1 MAESVV
7 GYQQVLPEVPGRLP
21 WRRPTEHLVKDET
34 ESTGWRVASGR
45 RRSDRLL
52 VPAIREAVDAWRA
65 ARYPGASAV
74 ARRLFDYWFEEEHEI
89 DGFETPFRYHFCQ
102 REAIETLVWLVEV
115 EGAKDAEALITAWG
129 RAPSGMLPSQMAFR
143 HPVGAARQV
152 RLPGGQWQDLPPEG
166 LGRFAFGMATGAGK
180 TWVMAMV
187 VAWAYLHRRLEADS
201 GLASNFLIVAPNVI
215 VYERLREDFG
225 ANRVFRRLPLIPP
238 EWKADFD
245 LRVVLAREG
254 EAIRTHGNLILTN
267 VQRLYRRRD
276 GARTNENPV
285 TAILGPVPPKDIG
298 TVQERALEERLGSLD
313 DLIVVNDEA
322 HHVHDEGLEWSR
334 SLLRLHDTLPSG
346 LSLWLDFSATP
357 RDSAKRFFAW
367 TVCDYP
373 LAQAVEDRIVKAPV
387 IVRRSGD
394 RDAPADDSE
403 DVARGSAVYRYG
415 FLVRAAVE
423 RWREHTMAFGKL
435 GIRPVL
441 FVTAENNADAD
452 AIGAYLDSTPEFG
465 IQPHAVLVIHTD
477 NSGEV
482 RKKHLERARRAAR
495 QIDRPDSGIQV
506 IVSVMML
513 REGWDVRNV
522 SVVLGLRPFTAKSE
536 ILPEQVVGRGLRL
549 MRGIG
554 PERTQ
559 TLEVLGTR
567 QLLETLRGQLE
578 TEGVGVATVPEG
590 GPMAELVMPL
600 EERRQYDIAF
610 PRFGASLRRE
620 VAKLEDLDV
629 RTLEPIY
636 AGDALSEPERIR
648 LQMDFAITETTVS
661 QEEIEDVRPSREVL
675 AQIARRIG
683 EESRLAGVGLFAH
696 LYPLVRDYVKTR
708 CFGQEV
714 DVEDRRVLGALTR
727 VGIREGVVR
736 YLAREIG
743 SVVSVRRRDE
753 FEAGERRLSETH
765 PFHWRR
771 NLPLFRAK
779 KTVFNQ
785 VATYNDFEKRFA
797 EFLERAEDIQR
808 FSALAATEQ
817 GSAGVLFRVDYLKA
831 SGAIGFYYPDWIAV
845 QETKDGEVHWILE
858 TKGYVWEG
866 TELKDAAMRR
876 WCGRA
881 REATG
886 VRWRYR
892 RVDQVD
898 FEAFCEANRTLG
910 GLLGDIM
917 VRHMDAER
925 AARPPMSAEEVRRA
939 RDEGRA

>member
-1 MAESVV
+1 M
-7 GYQQVLPEVPGRLP
+7 
-21 WRRPTEHLVKDET
+21 
-34 ESTGWRVASGR
+34 
-45 RRSDRLL
+45 
-52 VPAIREAVDAWRA
+52 DAWRA
-65 ARYPGASAV
+65 NRYPGASAV
-74 ARRLFDYWFEEEHEI
+74 ARRLFDYWFEEEHEV
-89 DGFETPFRYHFCQ
+89 DGFETPFRFHYCQ

-115 EGAKDAEALITAWG
+115 EGVKDAEALITAWG
-129 RAPSGMLPSQMAFR
+129 RVPDGVLPSPMAFR
-143 HPVGAARQV
+143 QPVGAARQV
-152 RLPGGQWQDLPPEG
+152 RLPGGQWQNLPPEG

-187 VAWAYLHRRLEADS
+187 IAWAYLHRRLEAES
-201 GLASNFLIVAPNVI
+201 ALASNFLIVAPNVI
-215 VYERLREDFG
+215 VYERLKEDFG

-238 EWKADFD
+238 EWKTDFD
-245 LRVVLAREG
+245 LHVVLAREG
-254 EAIRTHGNLILTN
+254 EEVRTHGNLILTN
-267 VQRLYRRRD
+267 VQRLHRQRD
-276 GARTNENPV
+276 RAGTKENPV
-285 TAILGPVPPKDIG
+285 TAILGPLPPEDLG
-298 TVQERALEERLGSLD
+298 TKEKRTVEEQLGSLD
-313 DLIVVNDEA
+313 DLVVVNDEA

-334 SLLRLHDTLPSG
+334 SLLRLHEALPSG

-357 RDSAKRFFAW
+357 RDSAKRSFAW

-387 IVRRSGD
+387 IVSRSGD
-394 RDAPADDSE
+394 LTAPTGDPEA
-403 DVARGSAVYRYG
+403 VVRGSAVDRYG
-415 FLVRAAVE
+415 FLIRAAVE
-423 RWREHTMAFGKL
+423 RWRAHTAAFGKL

-441 FVTAENNADAD
+441 FVTAESNADAD
-452 AIGAYLDSTPEFG
+452 AIGAYLCSTPEFG
-465 IQPHAVLVIHTD
+465 IQPSAVLVIHTD
-477 NSGEV
+477 NTGEV
-482 RKKHLERARRAAR
+482 RKRELDRARRAAR
-495 QIDRPDSGIQV
+495 EIDRPDSGIQV

-536 ILPEQVVGRGLRL
+536 IFPEQVVGRGLRL

-559 TLEVLGTR
+559 TLEVLGTKP
-567 QLLETLRGQLE
+567 LLETLRGQLE
-578 TEGVGVATVPEG
+578 AAGVGVATVPEG

-600 EERRQYDIAF
+600 EERREYDIAF
-610 PRFGASLRRE
+610 PRFGTSLRRE
-620 VAKLEDLDV
+620 LAKLEDLDV

-636 AGDALSEPERIR
+636 TGEALSEPERIR
-648 LQMDFAITETTVS
+648 LQMDFAITETMVS
-661 QEEIEDVRPSREVL
+661 QEEVEDVRPSREVL
-675 AQIARRIG
+675 AQIVRRIG
-683 EESRLAGVGLFAH
+683 EESQLAGVGLFAH
-696 LYPLVRDYVKTR
+696 LYSLVRDYVKTR

-714 DVEDRRVLGALTR
+714 DVEDRRVLAALTR
-727 VGIREGVVR
+727 AGIREGVVR

-743 SVVSVRRRDE
+743 GAVSVRRRDE
-753 FEAGERRLSETH
+753 FEAGERLLSETH

-797 EFLERAEDIQR
+797 EFLEQADDIQR

-831 SGAIGFYYPDWIAV
+831 SGTIGFYYPDWIAV
-845 QETKDGEVHWILE
+845 QKTKDGEVHWILE

-876 WCGRA
+876 WCRRA

-886 VRWRYR
+886 ALWRYR

-898 FEAFCEANRTLG
+898 FEAFCGSNRTLG

-925 AARPPMSAEEVRRA
+925 AARQPMSAEEVRRA